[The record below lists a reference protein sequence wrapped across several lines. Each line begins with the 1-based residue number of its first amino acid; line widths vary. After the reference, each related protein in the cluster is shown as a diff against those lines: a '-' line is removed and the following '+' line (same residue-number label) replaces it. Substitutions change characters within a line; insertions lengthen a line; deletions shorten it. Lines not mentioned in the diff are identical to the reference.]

1 MNESEIVSQL
11 AAIFARPGEASAGV
25 VVGIGDDA
33 ALIAPTRAPL
43 AVTTDI
49 AIEGVH
55 FSFDWSTPFEIGSKI
70 ATANLADI
78 CAMGG
83 WPQYLVVAT
92 GIPKNS
98 EDVIFEIARGIA
110 AEADRVGARVIGGD
124 LSQSEKAM
132 ITITAL
138 GSVDKPI
145 LRSSAHVG
153 DSVSISAITGWSRA
167 GQLIRESQDKELTNS
182 KAGIK
187 ALSQFSQPQPD
198 YEVMKRIA
206 QSATAMCDISDGILR
221 DASRIAEASGV
232 TIECDPDLIEKV
244 PGFGELV
251 EIAKNIGVDPI
262 ELFLQS
268 GEEHELLFTGPA
280 PTDSVFG
287 SVIGRVIERA
297 DSPIVIKGRALPE
310 NLGWAHF

>member
-221 DASRIAEASGV
+221 DASRIADASGV
-232 TIECDPDLIEKV
+232 TIECDPDLLEKI
-244 PGFGELV
+244 PGFTELA
-251 EIAKNIGVDPI
+251 EIANKIGVDPI
-262 ELFLQS
+262 ELLLQS
-268 GEEHELLFTGPA
+268 GEEHELLFTSSAPA
-280 PTDSVFG
+280 DSVFG

-297 DSPIVIKGRALPE
+297 DFPIVLKGRALPK
-310 NLGWAHF
+310 NLGWDHF

>member
-1 MNESEIVSQL
+1 MEEQELLAKIRSLIDRPASSDLIVGNGDDGAVFSS
-11 AAIFARPGEASAGV
+11 GSAKV
-25 VVGIGDDA
+25 VVA
-33 ALIAPTRAPL
+33 
-43 AVTTDI
+43 TDI
-49 AIEGVH
+49 AVEGVH
-55 FSFDWSTPFEIGSKI
+55 FRLDWSTPYQVGRKI
-70 ATANLADI
+70 TAANLADI

-92 GIPKNS
+92 GIAQDN

-124 LSQSEKAM
+124 LSRSEKAM

-138 GSVDKPI
+138 GSVEKPI
-145 LRSSAHVG
+145 LRSGAHTG
-153 DSVSISAITGWSRA
+153 DYVLISAITGWSRA
-167 GQLIRESQDKELTNS
+167 GQLIRESHNDELKNS
-182 KAGIK
+182 MPGKR
-187 ALSQFSQPQPD
+187 ALSQFSRPQPD

-221 DASRIAEASGV
+221 DASRIADASGL

-244 PGFGELV
+244 PGFAELV
-251 EIAKNIGVDPI
+251 EIAKKLGVDPI

-280 PTDSVFG
+280 PAGSDSG

-297 DSPIVIKGRALPE
+297 ESPIVLKGRALPE

>member
-182 KAGIK
+182 IAGIK

-232 TIECDPDLIEKV
+232 TIECNPDLIEKV

-268 GEEHELLFTGPA
+268 GEEHELLFTVPA

>member
-153 DSVSISAITGWSRA
+153 DSVSFSAITGWSRA

-182 KAGIK
+182 IAGIK

-280 PTDSVFG
+280 STDSVFG

>member
-1 MNESEIVSQL
+1 M
-11 AAIFARPGEASAGV
+11 
-25 VVGIGDDA
+25 
-33 ALIAPTRAPL
+33 
-43 AVTTDI
+43 
-49 AIEGVH
+49 
-55 FSFDWSTPFEIGSKI
+55 
-70 ATANLADI
+70 
-78 CAMGG
+78 
-83 WPQYLVVAT
+83 
-92 GIPKNS
+92 
-98 EDVIFEIARGIA
+98 
-110 AEADRVGARVIGGD
+110 GARVIGGD
-124 LSQSEKAM
+124 LSRSEKAM

-138 GSVDKPI
+138 GSVEKPI
-145 LRSSAHVG
+145 LRSGAHSG
-153 DSVSISAITGWSRA
+153 DYVSISAITGWSRA

-182 KAGIK
+182 IAGIK

-251 EIAKNIGVDPI
+251 EIAKKIGVDPI

>member
-1 MNESEIVSQL
+1 MNESEIVSEL

-251 EIAKNIGVDPI
+251 EIAKKIGVDPI

>member
-1 MNESEIVSQL
+1 MNESEIVSEL

-43 AVTTDI
+43 AVTTDT
-49 AIEGVH
+49 AIEGIH

-70 ATANLADI
+70 TTANLADI

-92 GIPKNS
+92 GISGEN

-124 LSQSEKAM
+124 LSRSEKTM

-145 LRSSAHVG
+145 LRSGANVG
-153 DSVSISAITGWSRA
+153 DYVSISAITGWSRA
-167 GQLIRESQDKELTNS
+167 GQLIRESKNSELTNS
-182 KAGIK
+182 EAGKKAI
-187 ALSQFSQPQPD
+187 SQFSRPQPD
-198 YEVMKRIA
+198 YEVMKKIA
-206 QSATAMCDISDGILR
+206 QSATSMCDISDGILR
-221 DASRIAEASGV
+221 DASRIADASGV
-232 TIECDPDLIEKV
+232 TIECDPDLLEKI
-244 PGFGELV
+244 PGFTELA
-251 EIAKNIGVDPI
+251 EIANKIGVDPI
-262 ELFLQS
+262 ELLLQS
-268 GEEHELLFTGPA
+268 GEEHELLFTSSAPA
-280 PTDSVFG
+280 DSVFG

-297 DSPIVIKGRALPE
+297 ESPIVLKGRALPE
-310 NLGWAHF
+310 NLGWTHF

>member
-182 KAGIK
+182 IAGIK

-206 QSATAMCDISDGILR
+206 QSATAMCDISDGIFR

>member
-1 MNESEIVSQL
+1 VNESEIVSQL

-182 KAGIK
+182 IAGIK

-232 TIECDPDLIEKV
+232 TIECNPDLIEKV

>member
-1 MNESEIVSQL
+1 VNESEIVSQL

-43 AVTTDI
+43 AVTTDT

-55 FSFDWSTPFEIGSKI
+55 FTFDWSTPFEIGSKI
-70 ATANLADI
+70 TTANLADI

-92 GIPKNS
+92 GIAKDS

-124 LSQSEKAM
+124 LSRSEKAM

-138 GSVDKPI
+138 GSVEKPI
-145 LRSSAHVG
+145 LRSGAHTG
-153 DSVSISAITGWSRA
+153 DYVSISAITGWSRA
-167 GQLIRESQDKELTNS
+167 GQLIRESHDDELTNS
-182 KAGIK
+182 MAGK
-187 ALSQFSQPQPD
+187 RALSQFSRPQPD

-221 DASRIAEASGV
+221 DASRIADASGL

-244 PGFGELV
+244 PGFSELV
-251 EIAKNIGVDPI
+251 AIAKKLGVDPI

-280 PTDSVFG
+280 PAGSGNG

-297 DSPIVIKGRALPE
+297 ASPIVLKGRALPD

>member
-1 MNESEIVSQL
+1 VNESEIVSQL

-251 EIAKNIGVDPI
+251 EIAKKIGVDPI

>member
-182 KAGIK
+182 IAGIK

>member
-167 GQLIRESQDKELTNS
+167 GQLVRESQDKELTNS
-182 KAGIK
+182 IAGIK

-251 EIAKNIGVDPI
+251 EIAKKIGVDPI

>member
-167 GQLIRESQDKELTNS
+167 GQLVRESQDKELTNS

-251 EIAKNIGVDPI
+251 EIAKKIGVDPI

>member
-1 MNESEIVSQL
+1 M
-11 AAIFARPGEASAGV
+11 
-25 VVGIGDDA
+25 
-33 ALIAPTRAPL
+33 
-43 AVTTDI
+43 
-49 AIEGVH
+49 
-55 FSFDWSTPFEIGSKI
+55 
-70 ATANLADI
+70 
-78 CAMGG
+78 
-83 WPQYLVVAT
+83 
-92 GIPKNS
+92 
-98 EDVIFEIARGIA
+98 
-110 AEADRVGARVIGGD
+110 GARVIGGD

-182 KAGIK
+182 IAGIK

-206 QSATAMCDISDGILR
+206 QSATAMCDISDGIFR